1 MMIAQ
6 LGNQLVQLFGL
17 FRVEARRRFVKHQDL
32 RLGHHAAHDLKATLV
47 TVGQIARLSV
57 SVLEQADT
65 VKPGGGAVE
74 RLLLRAAEGRGFQQ
88 AGEQP
93 GFQLL
98 MLRHQQVLNHRHLAE
113 QTHVL
118 EGTHHAHAGDLL
130 ARQPFQVLIAQ
141 HDGAARRLVETGQ
154 TVEDRSFS
162 RPVRANQGDNLF
174 LMQIQIHVVDRQQA
188 AKTHHQ
194 TVYG

>member
-1 MMIAQ
+1 M
-6 LGNQLVQLFGL
+6 
-17 FRVEARRRFVKHQDL
+17 
-32 RLGHHAAHDLKATLV
+32 
-47 TVGQIARLSV
+47 
-57 SVLEQADT
+57 LEQADT
-65 VKPGGGAVE
+65 VEPGGGTIE

-88 AGEQP
+88 AGEQA

-118 EGTHHAHAGDLL
+118 EGTHHAHAGNLL
-130 ARQPFQVLIAQ
+130 ARQPFQVLVAQ
-141 HDGAARRLVETGQ
+141 HDGAARRLVEAGQ
-154 TVEDRSFS
+154 TVKDRGFP
-162 RPVRANQGDNLF
+162 RAVRANQGDDLF
-174 LMQIQIHVVDRQQA
+174 FMQVQVHVVDRQQA